1 MSEVE
6 LIGKVITETKKVVAG
21 IKPDQLT
28 NPTPCSEWDVRALLN
43 HITGGS
49 LMFAECVESGSIA
62 DDEMARLTTSDLVG
76 DDYVRVFDAA
86 ADRAVAAFNAPGAL
100 EKIVTLPF
108 GTMPASVA
116 LQIAVFDVTTH
127 ALDLAHATSQ
137 STDLISPDVLQAAL
151 DVGQAMIGPEMREA
165 GLFGPPQDVPA
176 DAPLDDR
183 ILAFAGRNIE
193 AKG

>member
-6 LIGKVITETKKVVAG
+6 LMGNVIADTKKVVAG
-21 IKPDQLT
+21 IKPDQLAD
-28 NPTPCSEWDVRALLN
+28 PTPCTEWDVKALLN

-62 DDEMARLTTSDLVG
+62 DDEMGRLTTSDLVG
-76 DDYVRVFDAA
+76 DDYVRVFGAA
-86 ADRAVAAFNAPGAL
+86 ADRVIAAFNADGAL

-127 ALDLAHATSQ
+127 ALDLAHATGQ
-137 STDLISPDVLQAAL
+137 STEVISPEVLQAAW
-151 DVGQAMIGPEMREA
+151 DAGQAMIGPELRDA
-165 GLFGPPQDVPA
+165 GLFGPPQDAPT

-183 ILAFAGRNIE
+183 ILAFAGRQI
-193 AKG
+193 

>member
-6 LIGKVITETKKVVAG
+6 LMGNVIADTKKVVAG
-21 IKPDQLT
+21 IKPDQLAD
-28 NPTPCSEWDVRALLN
+28 PTPCTEWDVRALLN

-62 DDEMARLTTSDLVG
+62 DEEMGRLTTSDLVG
-76 DDYVRVFDAA
+76 DDYVRVFGAA
-86 ADRAVAAFNAPGAL
+86 ADRAIAAFNADGAL
-100 EKIVTLPF
+100 DKIVTLPF

-127 ALDLAHATSQ
+127 ALDLARATGQ
-137 STDLISPDVLQAAL
+137 STEVISPEVLQAAW
-151 DVGQAMIGPEMREA
+151 DAGQAMIGPELRDA
-165 GLFGPPQDVPA
+165 GLFGPQQDAPA

-183 ILAFAGRNIE
+183 ILAFAGRQI
-193 AKG
+193 

>member
-6 LIGKVITETKKVVAG
+6 LMGSVIADTKKVVAG
-21 IKPDQLT
+21 IKPDQLAD
-28 NPTPCSEWDVRALLN
+28 PTPCTEWDVKALLN

-62 DDEMARLTTSDLVG
+62 DDEIGRLTTSDLVG
-76 DDYVRVFDAA
+76 DDYVRVFGAA
-86 ADRAVAAFNAPGAL
+86 ADRAIAAFNADGAL

-127 ALDLAHATSQ
+127 TLDLAHATGQ
-137 STDLISPDVLQAAL
+137 STEVISPEVLQAAW
-151 DVGQAMIGPEMREA
+151 DAGQAMIGPELRDA
-165 GLFGPPQDVPA
+165 GLFGPPQDAPA

-183 ILAFAGRNIE
+183 ILAFAGRQI
-193 AKG
+193 